1 MWYYLYPDTKLTE
14 EMPFYIQSI
23 GLHEFQG
30 TIVRPL
36 GHPYDQLFYS
46 SSGTGILKIKNK
58 RYELSEKSA
67 FFIPAN
73 VPHEYY
79 PTGEVW
85 DIRWLVIAGDQAG
98 SILRALKYKPGA
110 YYDIDVASLE
120 IIFNKMHHL
129 LLLNESLGNVYA
141 TAQLQDFLTTFALQC
156 GFIPQIQSVKPSH
169 QAYISTIVDYVAY
182 HFMHEIKSSEL
193 CEITGISNQHLCRIV
208 KEATGMTV
216 IEYIN
221 FVRIKKSKELLINS
235 DLCIEDIARE
245 CGFKNN
251 NYFWR
256 TFKKYEGVTPGEFR
270 KNKLI

>member
-1 MWYYLYPDTKLTE
+1 MWYYLFPDTKLTK

-36 GHPYDQLFYS
+36 GHPYNQIFYS

-58 RYELSEKSA
+58 RYELPEKSA

-79 PTGEVW
+79 PTGEIW
-85 DIRWLVIAGDQAG
+85 DIRWLAITGDQAS
-98 SILRALKYKPGA
+98 SILSALNYKAGA
-110 YYDIDVASLE
+110 YLDINVNSLDL
-120 IIFNKMHHL
+120 IFNKMHHL
-129 LLLNESLGNVYA
+129 LVLNESLGNVYA
-141 TAQLQDFLTTFALQC
+141 SAHLQEFLTAFAEEC
-156 GFIPQIQSVKPSH
+156 GFIPHIHSVKSAH

-182 HFMHEIKSSEL
+182 HFMHDISNAEL
-193 CEITGISNQHLCRIV
+193 CEITGISSQHLCRIV
-208 KEATGMTV
+208 KEATNMTV
-216 IEYIN
+216 VEYIN
-221 FVRIKKSKELLINS
+221 YIRIKKSKELLINS
-235 DLCIEDIARE
+235 DLCIEDIARA

-256 TFKKYEGVTPGEFR
+256 TFKKYEGITPGDYR
-270 KNKLI
+270 KHKLK